1 MPLYPIV
8 RRARN
13 ARGPHNLIDRS
24 KLNRDGRWVGGKP
37 VHAYQNHSSKPGNS
51 KSLQSARAMVK
62 EDPAGS
68 VVDPPKLEEWVRT
81 SSMNNADFRMQN
93 AEARAGHANIPNLPP
108 EEELVIKNPFSKKNW
123 NFTLRCQ
130 IVKYKPELAK
140 KLQLLASA

>member
-1 MPLYPIV
+1 MPLYPII

-13 ARGPHNLIDRS
+13 ARGPQNLIDRS
-24 KLNRDGRWVGGKP
+24 KLNRDGRWIGGKP

-51 KSLQSARAMVK
+51 KSLQSARAMGN

-68 VVDPPKLEEWVRT
+68 VIDPPKLEEWVQKSGLSASGSGT
-81 SSMNNADFRMQN
+81 CD
-93 AEARAGHANIPNLPP
+93 IPNLPT

-140 KLQLLASA
+140 KLRLLASA